1 MADPIKYQAQEI
13 LNRAFNENTDKL
25 KVENSVQTDGS
36 QKTQMVVPSTWVTT
50 AVTLTTLNTAYL
62 LPASE
67 QVSRKV
73 IIIYNVSNTA
83 IYIGNSSVTT
93 ATGIMLPASGT
104 MTMDSESGLY
114 AICGTSGKIVNV
126 LEGK

>member
-13 LNRAFNENTDKL
+13 LNRSFNEATDKL
-25 KVENSVQTDGS
+25 KVESSSAADTNTSPLT
-36 QKTQMVVPSTWVTT
+36 TWVTT

-67 QVSRKV
+67 QASRKTL
-73 IIIYNVSNTA
+73 IIYNVSDTA
-83 IYIGNSSVTT
+83 VYIGTSSVTT
-93 ATGIMLPASGT
+93 TTGILLPAGGT
-104 MTMDSESGLY
+104 MTLDAESGVY